1 MLLDSAEPHDVEEY
15 IAEQTANEKSCW
27 YSENGKRLSRSQ
39 VYRYVR
45 HAWKRINET
54 SKVSRRRLFRRHLA
68 QRRNIVAKSISAG
81 DLRTA
86 LAALDSEARLL
97 NLHEPPSKP
106 AKNAGTPEGAVDVA
120 AMLAARLREIEKT
133 ELPASERVRM
143 TSTLAAA
150 LLQAIDAGE
159 TQQKLDELLG
169 RLDDADAKRK
179 AAEKR

>member
-1 MLLDSAEPHDVEEY
+1 
-15 IAEQTANEKSCW
+15 
-27 YSENGKRLSRSQ
+27 
-39 VYRYVR
+39 
-45 HAWKRINET
+45 
-54 SKVSRRRLFRRHLA
+54 
-68 QRRNIVAKSISAG
+68 
-81 DLRTA
+81 
-86 LAALDSEARLL
+86 
-97 NLHEPPSKP
+97 
-106 AKNAGTPEGAVDVA
+106 
-120 AMLAARLREIEKT
+120 MLAARLREIEKT